1 MRLSRR
7 FREVLQELIDLVGED
22 RIREIEVERKFL
34 GGRIRIVKTG
44 GDAQV
49 FAPVQAAPQSETQTA
64 ADAESVQ
71 PDETDGLHPILSPMV
86 GMFYSAPGPDAS
98 PYVEE
103 GDIVSSGQTLCII
116 EAMKIMN
123 EIDSDI
129 KGRVARILVE
139 NGNPVEY
146 NTPLFLLEPL

>member
-7 FREVLQELIDLVGED
+7 FREVLQELIDLVGGD
-22 RIREIEVERKFL
+22 DIREIEIERSFL
-34 GGRIRIVKTG
+34 GERIRIVRG
-44 GDAQV
+44 GQDPQATV
-49 FAPVQAAPQSETQTA
+49 PVQAAA
-64 ADAESVQ
+64 AEAEPDAQ
-71 PDETDGLHPILSPMV
+71 DETDGLHAVCSPMV
-86 GMFYSAPGPDAS
+86 GMFYRAPSPDAPS
-98 PYVEE
+98 YVEE
-103 GDIVSSGQTLCII
+103 GDVVSSDQTVCII

-123 EIDSDI
+123 EIPSDI

>member
-1 MRLSRR
+1 MRFSRR
-7 FREVLQELIDLVGED
+7 FREVLQELIDLVGGD
-22 RIREIEVERKFL
+22 DIREIEIERTFL
-34 GGRIRIVKTG
+34 GGRIRIVRG
-44 GDAQV
+44 GS
-49 FAPVQAAPQSETQTA
+49 QATVPHPETQTA
-64 ADAESVQ
+64 SEGEPDVQ
-71 PDETDGLHPILSPMV
+71 DETDGLHAVCSPMV
-86 GMFYSAPGPDAS
+86 GMFYRAPSPDAP

-103 GDIVSSGQTLCII
+103 GDVVSSGQTVCII

-123 EIDSDI
+123 EIPSDI